1 MTLPTGSDETDATGG
16 ASAVPAGANGG
27 PAAPLIGYA
36 LRSAHMVV
44 MEDFNQTIVAGGIR
58 ALHYAVLTV
67 VSREPGV
74 RSSQLS
80 HELRIKHT
88 NLVPLL
94 DELQGRSLIERRSIP
109 QDRRARG
116 LYLTESGATLMAALL
131 PLVAAHERRFA
142 ARIGTDGKYTLI
154 GLLHRLSDGAFDP
167 PTGSEP
173 AI

>member
-1 MTLPTGSDETDATGG
+1 
-16 ASAVPAGANGG
+16 
-27 PAAPLIGYA
+27 
-36 LRSAHMVV
+36 
-44 MEDFNQTIVAGGIR
+44 
-58 ALHYAVLTV
+58 
-67 VSREPGV
+67 V